1 MWKRIFL
8 ANKQVAQLGCSARS
22 IARYVTGDAAQLS
35 DLEIESAI
43 YVFM

>member
-8 ANKQVAQLGCSARS
+8 ANKQVAQLCCGAGS
-22 IARYVTGDAAQLS
+22 IACYVTGATAQLS
-35 DLEIESAI
+35 GLEIESEI